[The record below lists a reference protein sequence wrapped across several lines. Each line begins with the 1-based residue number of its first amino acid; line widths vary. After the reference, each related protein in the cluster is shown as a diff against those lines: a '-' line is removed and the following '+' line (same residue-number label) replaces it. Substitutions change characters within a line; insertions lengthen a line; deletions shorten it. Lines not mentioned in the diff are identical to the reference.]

1 MMINNKKSSAK
12 ALRKNM
18 ICNSEVTES
27 TSSKLLGVIIDNDI
41 KWKGHIYGKSGVL
54 SSLNQ
59 RLFTI
64 RRLSHHIHQS
74 KLKEIA
80 DRIWVS
86 KLRYGLQL
94 FSEVRTINEQPTSQI
109 MKELLG
115 FIYQSLECSIRGNE
129 KSAKFHVSKENHL
142 GIL

>member
-1 MMINNKKSSAK
+1 MQMTQILAAMVNPKEEVSEKLEDDSKIILQFMVSNGLVANESKTVFMMINNKKSSAK

-64 RRLSHHIHQS
+64 RRLSNHIHQS

-80 DRIWVS
+80 DS
-86 KLRYGLQL
+86 KWISGKPDLDCNY
-94 FSEVRTINEQPTSQI
+94 SQ
-109 MKELLG
+109 K
-115 FIYQSLECSIRGNE
+115 
-129 KSAKFHVSKENHL
+129 
-142 GIL
+142 